1 MRPLAEIRCFL
12 LDLDGTVYL
21 GDRLIPGAREFIDAL
36 RRLGRRYCF
45 LTNNSSR
52 SKAAYVDKLTRLG
65 IAVEPGQVMTSGE
78 ATALYLKARQPG
90 ARIFLLGTEDL
101 AREFVQHGFAL
112 VDKAGQP
119 DWVVLGFDTTLT
131 YRKLWDACDLIRQ
144 GVGYIAT
151 HPDFNC
157 PLPGGRYMPDAGAII
172 AFIEASTGHRPKVI
186 GKPNAEIIEAAL
198 ALTQTPPGYSA
209 MVGDRL
215 YTDVAM
221 ARRAGLVSVL
231 VLSGETRAE
240 DLAGTPDRPDYVF
253 PSVRE
258 LGLALERESR
268 GEQGG
273 EKCAGNGS
281 GK

>member
-1 MRPLAEIRCFL
+1 
-12 LDLDGTVYL
+12 
-21 GDRLIPGAREFIDAL
+21 
-36 RRLGRRYCF
+36 
-45 LTNNSSR
+45 
-52 SKAAYVDKLTRLG
+52 
-65 IAVEPGQVMTSGE
+65 MTS
-78 ATALYLKARQPG
+78 LR
-90 ARIFLLGTEDL
+90 D
-101 AREFVQHGFAL
+101 QHGPFF
-112 VDKAGQP
+112 GE
-119 DWVVLGFDTTLT
+119 F
-131 YRKLWDACDLIRQ
+131 
-144 GVGYIAT
+144 
-151 HPDFNC
+151 
-157 PLPGGRYMPDAGAII
+157 GGRYMPDAGAII